1 MPIDERSAA
10 DESNGGREQDRPTLQ
25 SIWDTVEALKGEP
38 KLPQEEDRD
47 ERIYRE
53 QMLQLD
59 LERGRTETDLIQA
72 RIDDLRLTQK
82 LREKYAGRVHRL
94 LIWWVSIAISLLV
107 LDALDPPTALND
119 TPFVSWVVPAFD
131 IEKQVMLTF
140 LGGTTIAVV
149 GLVLAVVKGLF
160 PPPPKN

>member
-1 MPIDERSAA
+1 MPIDERSDT
-10 DESNGGREQDRPTLQ
+10 DESNVGGGQDRPTLQ

-38 KLPQEEDRD
+38 RLPQEEDRD

-72 RIDDLRLTQK
+72 RIDDLRLAQK

-94 LIWWVSIAISLLV
+94 LMWWVSIAISLLV

-119 TPFVSWVVPAFD
+119 TPFVNWVVPAFD